1 VRRRLRVRA
10 QAGYEASQEILGLG
24 RVFQRSPLWDRKR
37 SLQLIPMDSY
47 SETLN
52 TIYNLRGG
60 VIDLRLDRMN
70 QALALFDHPEKQF
83 PSFHIAGTNGKGSTA
98 AMLHRI
104 LSRSGYRVALYTSPH
119 LVSFTERIRVG
130 DEEIVPNEVV
140 ALAQEI
146 WDRTAA
152 ANVPLTFFE
161 FVTVMAF
168 IHFARRKIDVA
179 VVEVGLGGRLDAT
192 NLVRPTVSLISTIS
206 KDHEAYL
213 GSDLLSI
220 AREKGGIIKQG
231 IPAVCGAL
239 PADVAA
245 LLKDIAD
252 ERNAPSYFLGRDFTF
267 SLKNEDLFD
276 YRGLKWHLIDLDV
289 ALRGKHQKR
298 NAALALAGLEI
309 AAHDFP
315 VNESAL
321 REGLRAVRWPG
332 RFEIVREH
340 PAIVLDG
347 AHIGEGVR
355 ALIEELESFREQR
368 KVRLLFAAM
377 EDKDWRLML
386 ESLSAVVDEIIL
398 TRVNME
404 RCADPFHLASQLGG
418 KIPHRAI
425 GNAPAALEYVLDR
438 ADSDDI
444 ILVAGSLY
452 LIGEIRPLVQEIAAG
467 SPFKK
472 SS

>member
-1 VRRRLRVRA
+1 
-10 QAGYEASQEILGLG
+10 
-24 RVFQRSPLWDRKR
+24 
-37 SLQLIPMDSY
+37 MDAY

-70 QALALFDHPEKQF
+70 QALALFEHPEKQF

-104 LSRSGYRVALYTSPH
+104 LCQSGYHAALYTSPH

-130 DEEIVPNEVV
+130 DEEIAPNEVV

-146 WDRTAA
+146 WDRTGAA
-152 ANVPLTFFE
+152 HVSLTFFE

-168 IHFARRKIDVA
+168 VHFARRKIDVA

-192 NLVRPTVSLISTIS
+192 NLVRPVVSLISTIS

-231 IPAVCGAL
+231 IPVVCGAL
-239 PADVAA
+239 PTDVAA
-245 LLKDIAD
+245 LLKHIAD
-252 ERNAPSYFLGRDFTF
+252 EHNAPAYFFSRDFTF
-267 SLKNEDLFD
+267 SLKNNGRFD
-276 YRGLKWHLIDLDV
+276 YRGLKWRLIDLIV
-289 ALRGKHQKR
+289 ALRGRHQKR

-309 AAHDFP
+309 ATRDFP
-315 VNESAL
+315 VPEAAL
-321 REGLRAVRWPG
+321 REGLKTVRWPG
-332 RFEIVREH
+332 RFEIVQDH

-347 AHIGEGVR
+347 AHNGEGVR
-355 ALIEELESFREQR
+355 ALIEELENFREQR
-368 KVRLLFAAM
+368 RVKLLFASM

-386 ESLSAVVDEIIL
+386 ESLSAVVDEIVL
-398 TRVNME
+398 TRVNMG
-404 RCADPFHLASQLGG
+404 RCADPFYLASQLGG
-418 KIPHRAI
+418 NVAHRAI
-425 GNAPAALEYVLDR
+425 GNARSALDYVLDG
-438 ADSDDI
+438 ADSNDV
-444 ILVAGSLY
+444 ILIAGSLY
-452 LIGEIRPLVQEIAAG
+452 LIGEIRPIVQEIAAAKSG
-467 SPFKK
+467 QKK
-472 SS
+472 

>member
-1 VRRRLRVRA
+1 
-10 QAGYEASQEILGLG
+10 
-24 RVFQRSPLWDRKR
+24 
-37 SLQLIPMDSY
+37 MDSY

-104 LSRSGYRVALYTSPH
+104 LSQSGYRVALYTSPH
-119 LVSFTERIRVG
+119 LVSFTERIRIG
-130 DEEIVPNEVV
+130 AKEIAPNEVV

-152 ANVPLTFFE
+152 ANVLLTFFE

-168 IHFARRKIDVA
+168 IYFARRKIDVA

-192 NLVRPTVSLISTIS
+192 NLVRPVVSLISTIS

-239 PADVAA
+239 PTDVAA
-245 LLKDIAD
+245 LLKDIAG

-276 YRGLKWHLIDLDV
+276 YRGLKWRLSDLDV

-321 REGLRAVRWPG
+321 REGLRTVRWPG
-332 RFEIVREH
+332 RFEIVRDH
-340 PAIVLDG
+340 LTIVLDG
-347 AHIGEGVR
+347 AHNGEGVR
-355 ALIEELESFREQR
+355 ALIEELASFREQR

-386 ESLSAVVDEIIL
+386 ESLSEVVDEIVL

-404 RCADPFHLASQLGG
+404 RCADPFHLASQLSG

-425 GNAPAALEYVLDR
+425 GNAPSALEYVLDR
-438 ADSDDI
+438 AESDDI
-444 ILVAGSLY
+444 ILIAGSLY

-467 SPFKK
+467 K
-472 SS
+472 SV